1 MEQVCDEVVVKRII
15 ARRGRA
21 SAKVI
26 ATIRESVKFDIV
38 YINQNEIGEIEAGEF
53 EELGFL

>member
-1 MEQVCDEVVVKRII
+1 MGQVVVMSCSKRII

-38 YINQNEIGEIEAGEF
+38 YITK
-53 EELGFL
+53 

>member
-1 MEQVCDEVVVKRII
+1 LIEAKDLNGASSGDEVVVKRII

-26 ATIRESVKFDIV
+26 AILERV
-38 YINQNEIGEIEAGEF
+38 
-53 EELGFL
+53 

>member
-1 MEQVCDEVVVKRII
+1 MP
-15 ARRGRA
+15 ARGRA

-38 YINQNEIGEIEAGEF
+38 YINQNEIGEIEAVSLRRG
-53 EELGFL
+53 LSVNLSL